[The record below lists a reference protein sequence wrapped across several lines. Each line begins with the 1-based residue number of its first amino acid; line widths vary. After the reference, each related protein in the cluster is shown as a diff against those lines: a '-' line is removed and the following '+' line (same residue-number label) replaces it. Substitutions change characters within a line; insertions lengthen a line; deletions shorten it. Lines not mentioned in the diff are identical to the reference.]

1 MRKAQGEESLFMEIL
16 LDKVPLMAAIVDLEE
31 RYLCVNQQYADFHHH
46 EKDYFKGRQLQEILP
61 ESTYHRVLFPIEQ
74 VKKGE
79 STTFENTIRSHEGV
93 VETFKVTY
101 EPVFNEKGKVIAFTA
116 LMSNITLQKATEN
129 ELIQSVEFVE
139 KLLEVAPIGITLLD
153 SHGTITYENPAMRKM
168 MGVPD
173 HVESPVIGKRIDEIK
188 PVIESGAHSF
198 FKSLLKGDAVK
209 NTQVDFTSLYG
220 RRAIL
225 DVFASAVHDRYNRL
239 NGGIL
244 LAVDVSHRLEM
255 EEKLRASE
263 ERFKKAFML
272 NPDAI
277 NINRM
282 EDGMFVDVNEG
293 FTRITGYSRRD
304 VVGKT
309 SLELNIWT
317 HPEDRGRMIAKLR
330 RYGRIHNFKAPFR
343 TKSGEIIQGLL
354 SAAMVDIDGTPHIL
368 SITRQID

>member
-1 MRKAQGEESLFMEIL
+1 MLFMEIL
-16 LDKVPLMAAIVDLEE
+16 LDKVPMMAAIVDLDE
-31 RYLCVNQQYADFHHH
+31 RYLFVNQQYADFHQHDK
-46 EKDYFKGRQLQEILP
+46 EYFKGRKLQEILP
-61 ESTYHRVLFPIEQ
+61 ESTYHRVQFPIEQ

-79 STTFENTIRSHEGV
+79 STTFENNIRSAGDV
-93 VETFKVTY
+93 VDTFKVTY
-101 EPVFNEKGKVIAFTA
+101 EPVFNDQGKVIAFTA
-116 LMSNITLQKATEN
+116 LMSNITLQKAAEN

-153 SHGTITYENPAMRKM
+153 SNGTITFENPAMRKM

-173 HVESPVIGKRIDEIK
+173 HLQSPVIGKRIDEIK
-188 PVIESGAHSF
+188 PIIESGALGF
-198 FKSLLKGDAVK
+198 FQSLLKGGTVK
-209 NTQVDFTSLYG
+209 NTRVDFTSLYG
-220 RRAIL
+220 RKAIL
-225 DVFASAVHDRYNRL
+225 EVFASAVYDRYNRL

-244 LAVDVSHRLEM
+244 LAVDISQRQEM

-282 EDGMFVDVNEG
+282 VDGMFIDVNEG
-293 FTRITGYSRRD
+293 FTRITGYTHKD
-304 VVGKT
+304 VVGRT

-317 HPEDRGRMIAKLR
+317 DPADRERMIKRLR

-354 SAAMVDIDGTPHIL
+354 SAAIVNIDGTPHIL